1 MKPISK
7 IGCIIMASGLSV
19 RFGRN
24 KLMEKLGG
32 RELVL
37 ITADHARQAGY
48 NPVTVT
54 RSREVKELLD
64 RYGFRCVLHDKTRKS
79 DTMHI
84 GMKYVEADAAGYCFW
99 PADQPLVLPE
109 TAERLGLMFLSAP
122 EEPVRLGYGN
132 TCGSPVIF
140 PASLRTALL
149 SYQGDRGGI
158 EVLRKEKRSCRVI
171 RASHA
176 FELWDADTPEKM
188 EQLKKAY
195 ECLYE

>member
-1 MKPISK
+1 MKPVSK

-19 RFGRN
+19 RYGRN
-24 KLMEKLGG
+24 KLLEKLGG

-37 ITADHARQAGY
+37 ITADHAKLAGFD
-48 NPVTVT
+48 PVIVT
-54 RSREVKELLD
+54 RSREVKDLLD
-64 RYGFRCVLHDKTRKS
+64 RRGFRCVLHEKPKKS

-84 GMKYVEADAAGYCFW
+84 GMENMEADAAGYCFW

-109 TAERLGLMFLSAP
+109 TAARLGLMYLDAP
-122 EEPVRLGYGN
+122 DEAVRLGYGN

-140 PASLRTALL
+140 PLSLRTALL

-158 EVLRKEKRSCRVI
+158 EVLRKEKCSCRVMQ
-171 RASHA
+171 ASHA
-176 FELWDADTPEKM
+176 FELWDADTPDKM

-195 ECLYE
+195 EYLYE